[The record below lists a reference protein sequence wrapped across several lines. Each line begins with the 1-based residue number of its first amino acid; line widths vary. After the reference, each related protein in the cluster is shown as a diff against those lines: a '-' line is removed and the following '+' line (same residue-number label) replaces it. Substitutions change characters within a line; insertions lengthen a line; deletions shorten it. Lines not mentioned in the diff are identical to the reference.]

1 MQIWFGSNPTVYQH
15 AWTTSEQGELRNK
28 ALPSTQKP
36 RKMRAEGMKV
46 FRTIPLVHTIPR
58 KHLMHEPALQD
69 DSRQT

>member
-36 RKMRAEGMKV
+36 RKM
-46 FRTIPLVHTIPR
+46 
-58 KHLMHEPALQD
+58 
-69 DSRQT
+69 